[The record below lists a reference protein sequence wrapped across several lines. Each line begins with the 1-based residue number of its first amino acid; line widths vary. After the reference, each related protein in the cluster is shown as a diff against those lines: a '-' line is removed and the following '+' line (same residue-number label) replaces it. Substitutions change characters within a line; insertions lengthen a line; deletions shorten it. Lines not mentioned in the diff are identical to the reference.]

1 MGLTDDLIGA
11 TTKCMSPNFA
21 FPGITE
27 PGLPNLVLG
36 SLLATLGGISFV
48 LDFLPPDPLNL
59 PSIPTIDLFF
69 KPMTGAMAL
78 EFDLP
83 PIGDPLKIEL
93 ESPSGKL
100 PAIGMV
106 NIALT
111 VVFTVFGLFIGI
123 IESILNLSP
132 KLPNIELFIEIF
144 VGIGAAFGLPALA
157 LIKLA
162 GCLAEAVIGLITALI
177 PI

>member
-1 MGLTDDLIGA
+1 MNADFT
-11 TTKCMSPNFA
+11 
-21 FPGITE
+21 FPGPTE

-48 LDFLPPDPLNL
+48 LDFLPPDPLNP

-69 KPMTGAMAL
+69 KPMTSAMAID
-78 EFDLP
+78 FSLP
-83 PIGDPLKIEL
+83 PTTDPLKIEL
-93 ESPSGKL
+93 IPPSGPGF
-100 PAIGMV
+100 PAVGLI

-132 KLPNIELFIEIF
+132 ELPTLQLFIDLF
-144 VGIGAAFGLPALA
+144 ASVGAGFGIPAASLEVLG
-157 LIKLA
+157 
-162 GCLAEAVIGLITALI
+162 GCLAKSVIGLITALI